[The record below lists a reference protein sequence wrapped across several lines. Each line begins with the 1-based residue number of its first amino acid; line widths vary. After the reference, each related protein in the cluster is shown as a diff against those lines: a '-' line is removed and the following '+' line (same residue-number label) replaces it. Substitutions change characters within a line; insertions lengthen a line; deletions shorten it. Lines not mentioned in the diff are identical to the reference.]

1 MLAALMGARRANL
14 LSLEKRELDMVSQA
28 WIIPKEKFKGK
39 RKHKVPL
46 SGQAFKIVER
56 QLQLSGASEYLFPSW
71 GTKTPHLNEPKKAW
85 IRIFD
90 RDETQEIFR
99 RIESAGHSIE
109 HKAYSRTVDTLQD
122 AKEQAKKLGIDTT
135 GARMRPARLHDLRC
149 TFGSIQAE
157 LGANM
162 AVTKSLMGHRSMQ
175 TTQKY
180 YTKISLEP
188 ARDSASKH
196 NDYMMQIAGSNA

>member
-1 MLAALMGARRANL
+1 M
-14 LSLEKRELDMVSQA
+14 Q
-28 WIIPKEKFKGK
+28 
-39 RKHKVPL
+39 
-46 SGQAFKIVER
+46 
-56 QLQLSGASEYLFPSW
+56 
-71 GTKTPHLNEPKKAW
+71 
-85 IRIFD
+85 
-90 RDETQEIFR
+90 
-99 RIESAGHSIE
+99 
-109 HKAYSRTVDTLQD
+109 
-122 AKEQAKKLGIDTT
+122 KKLDVDTT

-188 ARDSASKH
+188 ARDSASRH
-196 NDYMMQIAGSNA
+196 NDFMMQIAGSTA